1 MTRLADRLKAN
12 RRQLEID
19 ILSSGRRHLFSPMHY
34 SQYRVT
40 LPLARK
46 YIHGRLLDA
55 GCGDLPYREGLR
67 DQVSRY
73 DTLDVAP
80 RAGELTYVGDIQKMG
95 EVPSETYD
103 SVICLEVLEH
113 VPDPFS
119 AARELNR
126 VLAPGGVL
134 VASVPH
140 LSRLHDEPHDYYRY
154 TRHGL
159 RHLLEQAGFE
169 VAEMHVRGGL
179 FSFLGHQV
187 STVVLAVAWP
197 IPVVRQLA
205 WELNA
210 WLVTR
215 ACYGLDTLT
224 NRAGLFAAGYTVVA
238 VKPGRTRP

>member
-1 MTRLADRLKAN
+1 MSRFTERLKAN

-19 ILSSGRRHLFSPMHY
+19 VLSSGRRHLFSPMHY

-46 YIHGRLLDA
+46 FIRGRLLDA
-55 GCGDLPYREGLR
+55 GCGDLPYREQLR
-67 DQVSRY
+67 EQVTRY
-73 DTLDVAP
+73 DTLDVAD
-80 RAGELTYVGDIQKMG
+80 RAGELTYVGDIQRMG
-95 EVPSETYD
+95 EVPGDTYD

-113 VPDPFS
+113 VPDPFG
-119 AARELNR
+119 AARELHR

-169 VAEMHVRGGL
+169 IVEMQARGGL
-179 FSFLGHQV
+179 FSFFGHQV
-187 STVVLAVAWP
+187 STAVLAAVWP

-215 ACYGLDTLT
+215 LCHALDGIT

-238 VKPGRTRP
+238 VKPARTRP